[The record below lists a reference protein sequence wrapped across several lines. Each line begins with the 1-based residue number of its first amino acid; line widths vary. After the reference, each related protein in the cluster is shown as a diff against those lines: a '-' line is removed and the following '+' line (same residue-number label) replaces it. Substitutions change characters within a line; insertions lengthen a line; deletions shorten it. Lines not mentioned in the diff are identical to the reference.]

1 MRGECDRESV
11 CVWER
16 ERERERKT
24 ERERDEKNGKD
35 WLNLGE
41 RRKTQIR

>member
-11 CVWER
+11 CV
-16 ERERERKT
+16 RERERKT